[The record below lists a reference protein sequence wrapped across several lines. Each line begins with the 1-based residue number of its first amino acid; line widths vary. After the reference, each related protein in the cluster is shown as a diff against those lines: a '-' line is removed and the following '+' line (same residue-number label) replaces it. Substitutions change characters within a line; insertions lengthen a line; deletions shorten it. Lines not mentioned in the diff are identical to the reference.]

1 MSTLQIEEYYSKIED
16 AKKSGTDNE
25 QNIREFFYELL
36 KNYTNPLN
44 IKIEREIKEHVGNK
58 IIYYDGKLKK
68 GNMDLGWVENKDAK
82 DDLEK
87 EIKNKIGKNYNLN
100 NTIFENS
107 KELVLY
113 QNGKRAIKIKMEDGE
128 KLDKVLIKFVNFKIG
143 EYKKF
148 QDAFDNLKKIL
159 PELAEDLREFFRDEK
174 YGSKTR
180 GFPNGT
186 PAANPL
192 LKKDLNDFTE
202 MCQRSINHNITEEI
216 AIEMIIQH
224 MLTRDI
230 FVMLF
235 HNQNFHRNNIIS
247 KSIEDILENINEK
260 SAEIS
265 QKIETYMRV
274 LNSYIAN
281 MDKKDKQDILKTFY
295 SDFYKALNS
304 KKADVQGIEYTP
316 IQIVKFMV
324 DASEELLYR
333 HFNKKLSSKEVN
345 ILDPCSGTGIF
356 MAEIINRINSKDLE
370 YKYKNELFSNE
381 IDIMPYYISNL
392 NIENAYF
399 ERTNSYK
406 IFENMCFLDT
416 LEFQIKS
423 DKTSFL
429 GMEEFNKENVERA
442 IKQYRKEINLI
453 IGNPPYNANQKS
465 ENDNNKNK
473 VYVDLD
479 KRIKATYINES
490 TAQKTK
496 QYDMYKRFIRWATDR
511 IKSENDGIIA
521 FITNNAYLDSR
532 QDDGFRKSVQ
542 KEFDYIYIVD
552 LKGNA
557 RKRNKIEG
565 GNVFNI
571 QTGVAIM
578 FLIKKGRHCEDKV
591 RSNPEVDCHAIARND
606 SEENSA
612 RNDNL
617 QKTRGF
623 NPLHPNEDAHNGLK
637 PHCYSANENPLY
649 QKKANIKYYNVG
661 DYLSGD
667 KKLMALQSNG
677 KPKKITE
684 FDFEDIIPDKNGQWL
699 NQTDNDFYEHIA
711 LIDKNV
717 KNQKVGKAIEQKA
730 IFKLFT
736 LGVSTNRDDWA
747 YDFDKKQLEKKIK
760 KVIDVYNKE
769 RKKYAGRDYRDED
782 MRINIDNSIKWTR
795 GLFQSISADKDIKY
809 NKKYIREC
817 LYRPFVKN
825 YTYFDRPICHEPY
838 SNKKL
843 FPNENSENICLTF
856 TTQDSY
862 KFDILATN
870 KLSDLHATLSSIN
883 APLYI
888 YENGE
893 KKINITDWALKEF
906 KKKYGEKATY
916 ENIFAYCHAVLS
928 SPKYQKKYEENLKT
942 DYPRIPLHSKKIF
955 ERFVELG
962 NRLIKLQTEF
972 ENEQESHCEDKVR
985 SNQNKADCHAH
996 AVCHSAIA
1004 RNDGEKNS
1012 SSNDSEENSARN
1024 DDIAKKRNE
1033 DNNNVASAHCVNNS
1047 EKSTQGVKTPCC
1059 HAMEKVN
1066 LKIEKDF
1073 DYTPNGIENPNK
1085 NRFFDFLQIKKDK
1098 ETIIFDSKNKISNI
1112 PKKAF
1117 LYKIGTR
1124 SALDWIID
1132 YYKPKK
1138 LNPDK
1143 ELHHKTLIENDLTN
1157 YDYKKIREY
1166 LFDLIPK
1173 VIAVSLE
1180 IVEIFEELE
1189 RLE

>member
-1 MSTLQIEEYYSKIED
+1 MSTHQIEEYYNKIED
-16 AKKSGTDNE
+16 AKKSGMNNE

-44 IKIEREIKEHVGNK
+44 IKIEREPIEHVGDKN
-58 IIYYDGKLKK
+58 IYYDGRLKK
-68 GNMDLGWVENKDAK
+68 GNMELGWVENKDEK

-87 EIKNKIGKNYNLN
+87 EIKNKIDKNYNLN

-113 QNGKRAIKIKMEDGE
+113 QNGKRIIKIKMSDGE
-128 KLDKVLIKFVNFKIG
+128 KLDKVLTNFVNFKIG

-148 QDAFDNLKKIL
+148 QDAFDNLKRIL
-159 PELAEDLREFFRDEK
+159 PELAEDLREFFAKEK
-174 YGSKTR
+174 NINKE
-180 GFPNGT
+180 FEDN
-186 PAANPL
+186 L
-192 LKKDLNDFTE
+192 DDFTA

-247 KSIEDILENINEK
+247 KSIEDILENINQK

-265 QKIETYMRV
+265 QKIESYMQV

-295 SDFYKALNS
+295 SNFYKALNS

-316 IQIVKFMV
+316 IEIVKFMV
-324 DASEELLYR
+324 DASDELLYL
-333 HFNKKLSSKEVN
+333 HFDKRLSSKNVN

-356 MAEIINRINSKDLE
+356 MAEIINRINTKNLE
-370 YKYKNELFSNE
+370 EKYKKELFSNE

-399 ERTNSYK
+399 EKTNRYE

-423 DKTSFL
+423 EKTSLL

-442 IKQYRKEINLI
+442 VRQYKNEINLI

-479 KRIKATYINES
+479 KRIKETYINES
-490 TAQKTK
+490 KAQKTK

-578 FLIKKGRHCEDKV
+578 FLIKKGRSNNNVALAHCV
-591 RSNPEVDCHAIARND
+591 NGAQGTNVH
-606 SEENSA
+606 ENA
-612 RNDNL
+612 TQRVNA
-617 QKTRGF
+617 QGVKT
-623 NPLHPNEDAHNGLK
+623 P
-637 PHCYSANENPLY
+637 CYSAKENPLY
-649 QKKANIKYYNVG
+649 QKKADIKYYNIG

-667 KKLMALQSNG
+667 KKLMALQHNG

-684 FDFEDIIPDKNGQWL
+684 FDFEDIIPDRNGQWL

-760 KVIDVYNKE
+760 KVIDIYSKE
-769 RKKYAGRDYRDED
+769 KEKYAGRDYRDED
-782 MRINIDNSIKWTR
+782 MRLNIDKSIKWTR
-795 GLFQSISADKDIKY
+795 GLFQSMSAEKDIKY

-838 SNKKL
+838 QNKML
-843 FPNENSENICLTF
+843 FPNINSENLTLNFHVPIPNRIHYSLASKTLIDLSF
-856 TTQDSY
+856 TIIAGNITV
-862 KFDILATN
+862 
-870 KLSDLHATLSSIN
+870 
-883 APLYI
+883 PLYI

-893 KKINITDWALKEF
+893 KKINITDYALKEF
-906 KKKYGEKATY
+906 KKKYKESATH

-942 DYPRIPLHSKKIF
+942 DYPRIPFYSKHVF
-955 ERFVELG
+955 DRFVELG

-972 ENEQESHCEDKVR
+972 DNVDCFAHARNDDTEMARNDNGVKAHNEIISSSLRGDSR
-985 SNQNKADCHAH
+985 SNPNKVDCHA
-996 AVCHSAIA
+996 
-1004 RNDGEKNS
+1004 
-1012 SSNDSEENSARN
+1012 SARN
-1024 DDIAKKRNE
+1024 DDTEMARNDDRE
-1033 DNNNVASAHCVNNS
+1033 IVCNDDT
-1047 EKSTQGVKTPCC
+1047 K
-1059 HAMEKVN
+1059 

-1073 DYTPNGIENPNK
+1073 DYMPSGIENPNK
-1085 NRFFDFLQIKKDK
+1085 NKFFDFLQIKKDK
-1098 ETIIFDSKNKISNI
+1098 ETEKGIIIFDSKNKISNI

-1117 LYKIGTR
+1117 DYKIGTR

-1143 ELHHKTLIENDLTN
+1143 ETHHKTLIENDLTN

-1166 LFDLIPK
+1166 LFDLIPR
-1173 VIAVSLE
+1173 VIE
-1180 IVEIFEELE
+1180 ISVEVVEIFEEFE
-1189 RLE
+1189 RLEEL